1 MSSVKER
8 KKKSWSHKIDGCGT
22 YITRDVKIA
31 VGGREMKMNWRM
43 EITKSI
49 AD

>member
-8 KKKSWSHKIDGCGT
+8 KKKTWSHKIDGCGT

-31 VGGREMKMNWRM
+31 VGERNENELENGDYKE
-43 EITKSI
+43 
-49 AD
+49 